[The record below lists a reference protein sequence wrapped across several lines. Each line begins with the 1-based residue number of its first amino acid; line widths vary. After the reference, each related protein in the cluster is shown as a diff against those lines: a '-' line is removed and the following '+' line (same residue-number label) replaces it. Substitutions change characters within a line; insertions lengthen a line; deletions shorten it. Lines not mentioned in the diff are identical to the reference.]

1 MSLLIFYSTFRIRI
15 SRNQISD
22 SIDDKKI
29 TFQNFVKNID
39 HFVVKC
45 VVFMYC
51 FIFEKL
57 FYAKE
62 SWNMC
67 KKKEYEVNC
76 AGNSKGPLDL
86 KVKENR
92 VKLDNMV

>member
-1 MSLLIFYSTFRIRI
+1 
-15 SRNQISD
+15 
-22 SIDDKKI
+22 
-29 TFQNFVKNID
+29 
-39 HFVVKC
+39 
-45 VVFMYC
+45 MYC

-67 KKKEYEVNC
+67 KKNECKVNC